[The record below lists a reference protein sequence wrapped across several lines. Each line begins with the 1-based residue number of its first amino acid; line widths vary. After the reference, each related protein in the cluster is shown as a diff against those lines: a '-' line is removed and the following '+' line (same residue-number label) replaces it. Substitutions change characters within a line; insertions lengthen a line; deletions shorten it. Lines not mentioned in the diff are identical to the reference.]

1 MIAADFILAHAG
13 ELVTMAGSP
22 FLPRRGPDS
31 RCISL
36 VRDGALAAR
45 GGVVV
50 WTGVTDRLTRE
61 ISPLPGAVE
70 YDAAGRVVTPGFV
83 DSHTHPLY
91 AGGRQAEFAMRAEG
105 ADYEE
110 IARAGG
116 GILNSVDRTRSA
128 PDSEIAA
135 NLARHLGTMLFL
147 GTTTVEAKSGYGLDL
162 HTEIRCLDILR
173 SFSESWPQT
182 VVATFLGAHEIPRD
196 FAGRGD
202 DYLAYLVSEV
212 LPLVRQGNLAS
223 YVDIFCE
230 LGVFSA
236 EQSRSY
242 LTAAAAMGFGIR
254 MHADE
259 FHDTGGAAVAV
270 ETGAASADHLLSIS
284 DGNIRRI
291 SASTTVATLLPGT
304 AFFLGKPW
312 PPARKLLDSGAAV
325 AIATDFNPGS
335 CFCESMPFMINL
347 AVCQCGFTIEEA
359 LTAATANGASAL
371 GLSGRKGCL
380 QAGADADMVIWDLD
394 DHRGIAYHIAVP
406 DIEEVLISGRSAVL
420 ETETDRPGREDLTQS
435 RGVQRC

>member
-1 MIAADFILAHAG
+1 MIAADFILTHAG

-22 FLPRRGPDS
+22 FLPRRGPEA
-31 RCISL
+31 RNISVL
-36 VRDGALAAR
+36 RDGALAAR
-45 GGVVV
+45 GGTVV
-50 WTGVTDRLTRE
+50 WTGATDHLLSE
-61 ISPLPGAVE
+61 VIPMPGAVE
-70 YDAAGRVVTPGFV
+70 YHAGMRVVTPGFV

-110 IARAGG
+110 IAKAGG
-116 GILNSVDRTRSA
+116 GILNSVERTRSA

-135 NLARHLGTMLFL
+135 NLARHLGAMLFF

-162 HTEIRCLDILR
+162 HNEIRCLEILSR
-173 SFSESWPQT
+173 FRESWPQT
-182 VVATFLGAHEIPRD
+182 VVATFLGAHEVPRE

-202 DYLAYLVSEV
+202 DYLDYLISSV
-212 LPLVRQGNLAS
+212 LPLVLERNLAS

-230 LGVFSA
+230 LGVFTT
-236 EQSRSY
+236 EQSRRY
-242 LTAAAAMGFGIR
+242 LSAAASMGFGTR

-259 FHDTGGAAVAV
+259 FHDTGGTAAAV
-270 ETGAASADHLLSIS
+270 ELGAASADHLLSIS
-284 DGNIRRI
+284 EENIRAI
-291 SASTTVATLLPGT
+291 SASSTVATLLPGT
-304 AFFLGKPW
+304 AFFLGKPY

-359 LTAATANGASAL
+359 LTASTVNGAAAL

-380 QAGADADMVIWDLD
+380 QPGTDADMVVWDLD

-406 DIEEVLISGRSAVL
+406 DIEEVLISGRPAYEPEADS
-420 ETETDRPGREDLTQS
+420 RGREDLTQS